1 MQNLKKNWLVV
12 CKTTWG
18 SSQIFTATL
27 ESLKIGTLWDHLIQ
41 SRKSMS
47 LKFTEEV
54 CVMTMKNYAKF
65 EEKLTCRFK
74 IDMRNLTNL
83 TRALESLWNFHLN
96 ALLLNKVYIAWA
108 KNVQR
113 SYLSWHWREIQSL
126 ERNQLVVSKLT

>member
-12 CKTTWG
+12 WKTTWG
-18 SSQIFTATL
+18 ISQIFATKL
-27 ESLKIGTLWDHLIQ
+27 ESLKIETLWEHLIQ

-54 CVMTMKNYAKF
+54 CVMTMKNY

-83 TRALESLWNFHLN
+83 TRALESLRNFHLN

-108 KNVQR
+108 KKVQR
-113 SYLSWHWREIQSL
+113 GYLSWYWREIQSL